1 MNAVLFLT
9 LCLLGM
15 AVAQDHLWTALAL
28 NRMLSQNNQP
38 YGGLDSNS
46 IAPKGATDTLNPS
59 TPGSRGSVR
68 RRQMNPMNWYW
79 MDQMVDIPD
88 SMMMWPFLMGGFN

>member
-1 MNAVLFLT
+1 MNAVLVLT

-15 AVAQDHLWTALAL
+15 AVAQDHLWTAL
-28 NRMLSQNNQP
+28 
-38 YGGLDSNS
+38 
-46 IAPKGATDTLNPS
+46 GATDTLNPS